1 MVNEATLNKMAEA
14 LFEAPFWY
22 LVETENV
29 VALDSNGKT
38 ILRVQEETMALS
50 WERAEEMLLVRYME
64 AAAKCADYMG
74 LHIQFYKAV
83 GFPGYALVEDAQK
96 VYTGADAYEAC
107 SNWLFYQSG
116 GDTPHDKQADLVRL
130 VSALTRQPARCK
142 LTYRFLSDGTLQWVT
157 DVRSQGFNRVWT
169 GNTIENSLG
178 PALLAVR
185 AAVLTV
191 RDELNALLERGKEPR
206 SKYKE

>member
-1 MVNEATLNKMAEA
+1 MVNEVTLTKLAEA
-14 LFEAPFWY
+14 LFEVPCWY
-22 LVETENV
+22 VVETENV
-29 VALDSNGKT
+29 VALDSNGET
-38 ILRVQEETMALS
+38 VLRIQEETMALS
-50 WERAEEMLLVRYME
+50 WERAEEVLLARYME
-64 AAAKCADYMG
+64 AAAKCAEHLG

-83 GFPGYALVEDAQK
+83 GFPGCALVEDAQK

-116 GDTPHDKQADLVRL
+116 GDTVYDKEADLVRL
-130 VSALTRQPARCK
+130 VSALTRQPAQCK

-157 DVRSQGFNRVWT
+157 TMRSQGFNHDWT

-178 PALLAVR
+178 PAVLAAR

-191 RDELNALLERGKEPR
+191 RDELSALLEK
-206 SKYKE
+206 KQ